1 MGMQLY
7 AESVTDLANDPTLA
21 LQLNNIQAELKKG
34 AEACSAANDR
44 QSAMNRDLGTMVGAI
59 DAQFP
64 DLRASIK
71 AG

>member
-1 MGMQLY
+1 MKLY
-7 AESVTDLANDPTLA
+7 VESVTDLASEPTLA

-34 AEACSAANDR
+34 AEAASAANDK
-44 QSAMNRDLGTMVGAI
+44 QSAMNSDLGTMSGAI

-64 DLRASIK
+64 ELRASIN